1 MPVAYEAVKK
11 SPGRSLTLAVPKEI
25 LGGARA
31 AIFSQPHTLAVLK
44 D

>member
-11 SPGRSLTLAVPKEI
+11 SPGWSLAVPKEI
-25 LGGARA
+25 LGGDRA